1 MSCEIKSK
9 SKLQSV
15 QWYKGNVPVNAA
27 LSEKDSEFD
36 NTIQSIL
43 TMNDFKESDIGVY
56 TCEAHNEV
64 GSSTSDSIQ
73 VVYALPVLTVK
84 TKKIELQKYGTSIE
98 LSCQI
103 TSESTISLVQ
113 WYKNEQPIYKRTN
126 KTYATRDITSQYLT
140 IKDIQESD
148 IGEYTCEVHN
158 INGSTRTEPIQVMYA
173 LPVLTVENK
182 KIEIKQYGE
191 RIELYCKITSEY
203 AIQVVQ
209 WYKEEYLVCC
219 KNNQKYETINIK
231 SPVLVINDIQES
243 DIGEYSCEVD
253 NIKGRTRSEPI
264 QVVYALPVLTVE
276 TKKIEILRYG
286 TRIELSCKTISE
298 SSITLVQWYKDEQ
311 PIHCGT
317 NEKYSERDIKSP
329 ELVIN
334 DIQESDI
341 GIYTCEVHNVKGCT
355 RSEHIQVVYALPV
368 LNVEKK
374 KIQIQNYG
382 TAIKLACS
390 ITSEYTVSLVQWY
403 REGLP
408 IYCRTSEKYA
418 TSDSRSPILTI
429 NDIQESDIGEYSC
442 EVYNVK
448 GCTWSEPIQ
457 VVYDCERQKFIH
469 ELVRQGECGKHYF
482 ARVVFIGKN
491 GVGKTSLMNRLIWQK
506 KEVATCTKSTDGI
519 EIEKCNINVSTG
531 KWSRSD

>member
-1 MSCEIKSK
+1 MSCEIKSE

-73 VVYALPVLTVK
+73 VVY
-84 TKKIELQKYGTSIE
+84 GN
-98 LSCQI
+98 I
-103 TSESTISLVQ
+103 TCIDCRKQ
-113 WYKNEQPIYKRTN
+113 
-126 KTYATRDITSQYLT
+126 
-140 IKDIQESD
+140 
-148 IGEYTCEVHN
+148 
-158 INGSTRTEPIQVMYA
+158 
-173 LPVLTVENK
+173 

-209 WYKEEYLVCC
+209 WYKEEYPVCC

-253 NIKGRTRSEPI
+253 NIKGRTRSEHI

-298 SSITLVQWYKDEQ
+298 SSITLVQWYKEEQ
-311 PIHCGT
+311 PIHCET

-329 ELVIN
+329 ELVIKMT
-334 DIQESDI
+334 
-341 GIYTCEVHNVKGCT
+341 YRKV
-355 RSEHIQVVYALPV
+355 
-368 LNVEKK
+368 
-374 KIQIQNYG
+374 
-382 TAIKLACS
+382 
-390 ITSEYTVSLVQWY
+390 TSGYIHV
-403 REGLP
+403 
-408 IYCRTSEKYA
+408 RTSEKYT
-418 TSDSRSPILTI
+418 TSDGRSHILTI

-457 VVYDCERQKFIH
+457 VVYEKDDDLIKLISQVYTVKKLNEEKTADENISDFVQVPISNSADDSESRLDWNSARRTTNTDEKQTKVSMVATYDREAYDTETKRAINNVQEETISKRINH
-469 ELVRQGECGKHYF
+469 EKEELLTSSDIDEYF
-482 ARVVFIGKN
+482 VDTKTKEKEEKDEKKIKDNVNEEIGKN
-491 GVGKTSLMNRLIWQK
+491 DENEDNEETDK
-506 KEVATCTKSTDGI
+506 K
-519 EIEKCNINVSTG
+519 
-531 KWSRSD
+531 